1 MFGIIRA
8 FGRGLLAGAGL
19 SACLDGAF
27 AQNDPPVG
35 LVMALS
41 GNTSPAIA
49 AMAEISPGTPLRLA
63 PGTQLTFL
71 HYGHCKLVT
80 VSGGTLSLSRTE
92 FQTDGEIVAEKDGPC
107 PRIHPLSG
115 EAGAVAGGILMRG
128 GGVLP
133 RLPLDPE
140 IVVAG
145 HGINALKAGAIYA
158 EDKFDAPL
166 VQLQVSG
173 HSLRF
178 PASSERL
185 APNGRY
191 LLRLTPEDRAQ
202 PIDIPFIATSPDGPE
217 LVLLLR

>member
-1 MFGIIRA
+1 MRGIIRA
-8 FGRGLLAGAGL
+8 LGRGLLTGAGL
-19 SACLDGAF
+19 IAGLEGAF

-41 GNTSPAIA
+41 GNTSPPIA
-49 AMAEISPGTPLRLA
+49 VMAEISPGTPLRLGL
-63 PGTQLTFL
+63 GTQLTFL
-71 HYGHCKLVT
+71 HYGRCKLVT
-80 VSGGTLSLSRTE
+80 VSGGTLSLGRTE

-107 PRIHPLSG
+107 PRIHPLS

-128 GGVLP
+128 GGALP
-133 RLPLDPE
+133 RLPLDHE
-140 IVVAG
+140 IVVVG
-145 HGINALKAGAIYA
+145 RGINVINAGVIYA

-166 VQLQVSG
+166 VRLQVSG

-185 APNGRY
+185 TPNGRY
-191 LLRLTPEDRAQ
+191 VLRLAPEGRTQA
-202 PIDIPFIATSPDGPE
+202 IDIPFIATAPDGPE